1 MFRRQT
7 TSPEYETEQELA
19 RRTGTAA
26 DTWAKRRRTG
36 NGPPYLKIGK
46 SVRYRITDVD
56 AWLASCQRLQTRPSK
71 NA

>member
-1 MFRRQT
+1 MSAAQT
-7 TSPEYETEQELA
+7 ISPEYETEQELA

-36 NGPPYLKIGK
+36 NGPPFVKLGK
-46 SVRYRITDVD
+46 SVRYRIADVD
-56 AWLASCQRLQTRPSK
+56 AWLASCRRSRTRPSK